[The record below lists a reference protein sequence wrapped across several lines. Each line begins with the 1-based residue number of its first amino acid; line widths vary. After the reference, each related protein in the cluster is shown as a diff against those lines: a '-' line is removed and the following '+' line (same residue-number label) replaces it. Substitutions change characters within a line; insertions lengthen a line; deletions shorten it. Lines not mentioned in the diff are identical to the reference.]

1 MVVTQTE
8 LNYIKSNWLDRVKT
22 AITDLRLGDDNT
34 TPTASDSSLG
44 NFLAGGEAPIESID
58 ESITDQL
65 TWTAKYG
72 ITSMVGDTIREV
84 ATYDGSNIRSRDLTV
99 VSPKSAD
106 QIFWVS
112 VKTKITANNN

>member
-1 MVVTQTE
+1 MVVTQSE
-8 LNYIKSNWLDRVKT
+8 LNYIKSNWLNRMKT
-22 AITDLRLGDDNT
+22 AVTHLRVGDDNT
-34 TPTASDSSLG
+34 TPTANDTALG
-44 NFLAGGEAPIESID
+44 NFLTGGEATIETLD
-58 ESITDQL
+58 ESVTDQL

-72 ITSMVGDTIREV
+72 ITSFVGDTVREV
-84 ATYDGSNIRSRDLTV
+84 ATYDGVNIRSRDLTV